1 MTDADLGLTVEGE
14 NEAAATE
21 GHEGRQTEAQSLEK
35 ENEQR
40 RMRAFE
46 RAQLAA
52 LRLYRAC
59 AIRKPGESVQGGRWD
74 IVTPD
79 SPEET
84 KRHFWRMEQQ
94 DVRRWHITGDT
105 NDGMASLDFY
115 GWKPVALIWDACG
128 CLLGYFVEDT
138 DLNSDD
144 GKRVVYGHAIGV
156 CEGVTNTDCLNGL
169 HIEDFVS
176 A

>member
-1 MTDADLGLTVEGE
+1 VCGAVGHTLRR
-14 NEAAATE
+14 AAYPLVP
-21 GHEGRQTEAQSLEK
+21 SLQPCEV
-35 ENEQR
+35 
-40 RMRAFE
+40 
-46 RAQLAA
+46 
-52 LRLYRAC
+52 C
-59 AIRKPGESVQGGRWD
+59 P
-74 IVTPD
+74 
-79 SPEET
+79 
-84 KRHFWRMEQQ
+84 WR
-94 DVRRWHITGDT
+94 ITGDT